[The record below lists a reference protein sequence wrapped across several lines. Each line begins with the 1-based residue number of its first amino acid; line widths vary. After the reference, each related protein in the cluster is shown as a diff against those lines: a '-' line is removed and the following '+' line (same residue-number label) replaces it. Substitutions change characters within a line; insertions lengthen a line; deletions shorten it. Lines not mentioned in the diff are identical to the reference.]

1 MAFRVWMLG
10 GNLPH
15 FTIQDNPASFSD
27 SLSTRVMTYSYL
39 VAFNS
44 WLLMSPSVL
53 SYDWQMGSIPLVE
66 SPLDSRNLGT
76 LMFAM
81 IAVLLVYYAVFSN
94 KILVNSGFYIHLRL
108 AYNHKFV
115 ENDLGP
121 SVHYMC
127 IWFYSVSFALYSLLQ
142 SEKEK
147 GDKKT
152 NRFEQSKQT
161 NTQKQKTDWKKNIE
175 PQHLYIHVM

>member
-44 WLLMSPSVL
+44 WLLLSPSVL

-81 IAVLLVYYAVFSN
+81 IAVLLVYFAVFSN

-108 AYNHKFV
+108 AYNHKFCWKWSGTFSSLHV
-115 ENDLGP
+115 YLILF
-121 SVHYMC
+121 SFLC
-127 IWFYSVSFALYSLLQ
+127 IVFIIAIR
-142 SEKEK
+142 ERK
-147 GDKKT
+147 G
-152 NRFEQSKQT
+152 R
-161 NTQKQKTDWKKNIE
+161 
-175 PQHLYIHVM
+175 

>member
-15 FTIQDNPASFSD
+15 FTVQDNPASFSD

-39 VAFNS
+39 IAFNS
-44 WLLMSPSVL
+44 WLLLSPSVL
-53 SYDWQMGSIPLVE
+53 SYDWQMGSIPLVQ

-108 AYNHKFV
+108 AYNHKF
-115 ENDLGP
+115 
-121 SVHYMC
+121 C
-127 IWFYSVSFALYSLLQ
+127 
-142 SEKEK
+142 
-147 GDKKT
+147 
-152 NRFEQSKQT
+152 
-161 NTQKQKTDWKKNIE
+161 
-175 PQHLYIHVM
+175 

>member
-39 VAFNS
+39 IAFNS
-44 WLLMSPSVL
+44 WLLLSPSVL
-53 SYDWQMGSIPLVE
+53 SYDWQMGSIPLVQ
-66 SPLDSRNLGT
+66 SPLDSRNIGT

-81 IAVLLVYYAVFSN
+81 IAILLVYYAVFSN

-108 AYNHKFV
+108 AYNHKFCCWS
-115 ENDLGP
+115 

-161 NTQKQKTDWKKNIE
+161 NTQKQKTDWKILS
-175 PQHLYIHVM
+175 HSIYICM